1 MNLDRIIAV
10 RNNKTLYRDG
20 DRCLK
25 VFCDGYSKADVLN
38 EALNQS
44 RMEEAGLNVPKILEV
59 TSIDGK
65 WTIVSEYISG
75 KTLSQLIKAEPEKT
89 EDYMSLFIELQKEL
103 SLKTC
108 PGLSMLKDKM
118 KYCII
123 WEAANGAH
131 PENSNAFRSY
141 FVPFWIENYFKDSR
155 YMVIDNKPVLL
166 VFGINHFINDMGSN
180 AACKTEL
187 DYLRE
192 EVKKLGFD
200 DLIILASN
208 AWDSQTLLD
217 AGLDG
222 CYAYNWGTK
231 GYDVDYSIGRIKSCA
246 DVGKTYTVPTLSTG
260 FNSLPWHGKRYPNM
274 SLSDYE
280 RGLMWIRDTY
290 FETYPKKTWRF

>member
-1 MNLDRIIAV
+1 MLGYYDEGSAETADWEIKFLTEHGVDFQAFCWYADN
-10 RNNKTLYRDG
+10 RN
-20 DRCLK
+20 
-25 VFCDGYSKADVLN
+25 A
-38 EALNQS
+38 
-44 RMEEAGLNVPKILEV
+44 P
-59 TSIDGK
+59 
-65 WTIVSEYISG
+65 
-75 KTLSQLIKAEPEKT
+75 
-89 EDYMSLFIELQKEL
+89 
-103 SLKTC
+103 LKTTRNSIHLHD
-108 PGLSMLKDKM
+108 GFMNARYSDKEVLH
-118 KYCII
+118 YLGG
-123 WEAANGAH
+123 ANGAH

-222 CYAYNWGTK
+222 MLC
-231 GYDVDYSIGRIKSCA
+231 
-246 DVGKTYTVPTLSTG
+246 L
-260 FNSLPWHGKRYPNM
+260 
-274 SLSDYE
+274 
-280 RGLMWIRDTY
+280 
-290 FETYPKKTWRF
+290 